1 MLRAQLLKSGV
12 AVSGQGS
19 NRRNL
24 VERGFEVVAVAT
36 NRPSCGAAA
45 FARQR
50 GIALAELPQK
60 AFDSAE
66 QRDVAMRDFF
76 AGRGV
81 ELVVDA
87 GFDRIHTRP
96 FLEAFQ
102 NRIINVHPSLLP
114 EFAGG
119 MDALEQALASGV
131 RRTGAT
137 VHIVT
142 ADLDAGPILL
152 QESVPIL
159 DGDTVETLR
168 EPVHE
173 AEHRILP
180 QPIRLMEPRIANSP
194 PVRYRQAVARRL
206 RAVPS
211 G

>member
-1 MLRAQLLKSGV
+1 
-12 AVSGQGS
+12 
-19 NRRNL
+19 
-24 VERGFEVVAVAT
+24 
-36 NRPSCGAAA
+36 
-45 FARQR
+45 
-50 GIALAELPQK
+50 
-60 AFDSAE
+60 
-66 QRDVAMRDFF
+66 MRDFF
-76 AGRGV
+76 SGRGV

-168 EPVHE
+168 ERVHE

-180 QPIRLMEPRIANSP
+180 QAIRLMEMRIANSP
-194 PVRYRQAVARRL
+194 SVR
-206 RAVPS
+206 
-211 G
+211 